1 MDEDAANAASPAVEP
16 DVDGGLVAISSP
28 QKKSDPRGDD
38 RPGDADADD
47 DDEGEDDEE
56 GGVDEEDD
64 LFAAIEEEQL
74 QHEEH
79 DGFVQ
84 SHDAKAAPK
93 LLQKAIEKGEVGVD
107 DSEVESDEE
116 YRCKIKKEKEESSA
130 AATATAAA
138 AAAASAGGDEKKEA
152 DEGGQHH
159 FHHRVS

>member
-1 MDEDAANAASPAVEP
+1 MSIAEMDEDAANAASPAVEP
-16 DVDGGLVAISSP
+16 DVDGGVVAISP

-38 RPGDADADD
+38 RPADADADD
-47 DDEGEDDEE
+47 DGDENE
-56 GGVDEEDD
+56 GGVDDEDD
-64 LFAAIEEEQL
+64 LFAAIEEEQH

-130 AATATAAA
+130 AAAAA
-138 AAAASAGGDEKKEA
+138 AEA

-159 FHHRVS
+159 LHHRVS